1 MPDRRRDDTAAIRSL
16 SASAILFIFIIIKEF
31 IRHHLLENNSDN
43 EFIYAVPKKEKQGHE
58 RGRRTKLLNISKNL
72 KDNTFN
78 NTDILIQE
86 LFLTLLKQKLLANWK
101 NPLSPFLLKFELLI
115 K

>member
-43 EFIYAVPKKEKQGHE
+43 EFIYAVPKKEK
-58 RGRRTKLLNISKNL
+58 
-72 KDNTFN
+72 
-78 NTDILIQE
+78 
-86 LFLTLLKQKLLANWK
+86 
-101 NPLSPFLLKFELLI
+101 
-115 K
+115 